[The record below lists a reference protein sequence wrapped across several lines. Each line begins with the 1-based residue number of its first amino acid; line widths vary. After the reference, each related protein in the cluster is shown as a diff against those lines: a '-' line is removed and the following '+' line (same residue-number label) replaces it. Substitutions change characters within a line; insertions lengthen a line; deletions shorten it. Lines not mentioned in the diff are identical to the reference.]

1 LRQEAA
7 LWQYDQ
13 PRSQRDP
20 SALESESAPGA
31 NRDQGHAQAHARLH
45 FLYTFRPREKGR
57 LRPPA
62 KEFRL
67 KRKILILAAVA
78 ACVFATSCKK
88 EAAPGPDVWATV
100 NSKAISRAE
109 VEKYFRTRVNAEA
122 PAPSQEEALSLKLSI
137 LDELINNEILLE
149 RASKMNLIA
158 TDAEVEDKFTESKSP
173 YTEEEFQKKL
183 HDTGLTVEDL
193 KNDIRRQLS
202 VQKLL
207 NREVIAKISIT
218 DQDVTDFYNKNRA
231 QFNVAEPQ
239 YHIAQIVI
247 TPHPDPSVH
256 NRKNDKATN
265 DGEAKRKVLLLQQ
278 KLSSGADF
286 GQLAMDYSEDSTAT
300 TGGDLGFVPESAL
313 NRSDPALKKL
323 VLSMKPG
330 EVSQAIGNA
339 GGYRI
344 LKMIAKE
351 AAGQRMLSD
360 PQVQQSVRDMMR
372 NRKEQLLRSAYM
384 IEARDDS
391 HVTNYLAR
399 QILESAGK
407 LPASN

>member
-1 LRQEAA
+1 
-7 LWQYDQ
+7 
-13 PRSQRDP
+13 
-20 SALESESAPGA
+20 
-31 NRDQGHAQAHARLH
+31 
-45 FLYTFRPREKGR
+45 
-57 LRPPA
+57 
-62 KEFRL
+62 L

-78 ACVFATSCKK
+78 ACMLATGCQK

-183 HDTGLTVEDL
+183 HDTGLTVDDL

-239 YHIAQIVI
+239 YHIAQIVV

-265 DGEAKRKVLLLQQ
+265 DAEAKRKVLLLQQ
-278 KLSSGADF
+278 KLASGADF

-330 EVSQAIGNA
+330 EVSQPISNA

-351 AAGQRMLSD
+351 AAGQRELSD

>member
-1 LRQEAA
+1 MKLFLSFSILALFVTIPNVYSTSRISIHAQHDPHVWAVVNGKEITESEVDKYYRSREGDNKTEPSQQEA
-7 LWQYDQ
+7 
-13 PRSQRDP
+13 RSQR
-20 SALESESAPGA
+20 LE
-31 NRDQGHAQAHARLH
+31 
-45 FLYTFRPREKGR
+45 
-57 LRPPA
+57 
-62 KEFRL
+62 
-67 KRKILILAAVA
+67 IL
-78 ACVFATSCKK
+78 
-88 EAAPGPDVWATV
+88 E
-100 NSKAISRAE
+100 
-109 VEKYFRTRVNAEA
+109 
-122 PAPSQEEALSLKLSI
+122 
-137 LDELINNEILLE
+137 ELINNELVLE

-158 TDAEVEDKFTESKSP
+158 TDAEVEDKFRESKSP
-173 YTEEEFQKKL
+173 YTEEEFQRKL
-183 HDTGLTVEDL
+183 HDTGLTVDDL
-193 KNDIRRQLS
+193 KSDIRRQLS

-231 QFNVAEPQ
+231 QFNVTEPQ
-239 YHIAQIVI
+239 YHIAQIVV

-256 NRKNDKATN
+256 NRKNDKAKT
-265 DGEAKRKVLLLQQ
+265 DAEAKSKVAMLEQ
-278 KLSSGADF
+278 KLASGADF

-313 NRSDPALKKL
+313 NRSDPALKML
-323 VLSMKPG
+323 VLSMKAG
-330 EVSQAIGNA
+330 SISQPIANA

-351 AAGQRMLSD
+351 PAGQRVLSD
-360 PQVQQSVRDMMR
+360 PQVQQSIRDMMR

>member
-13 PRSQRDP
+13 PRAQRDAA
-20 SALESESAPGA
+20 ALESESAPGKD
-31 NRDQGHAQAHARLH
+31 RDQGNAQAHARLH
-45 FLYTFRPREKGR
+45 FLYTFRPSEKGR

-78 ACVFATSCKK
+78 ACVFAASCKK

-183 HDTGLTVEDL
+183 HDTGLTVDDL
-193 KNDIRRQLS
+193 KSDIRRQLS

-278 KLSSGADF
+278 KLGSGADF

-330 EVSQAIGNA
+330 EVSQAIANA

-351 AAGQRMLSD
+351 AAGQRQLSD

-391 HVTNYLAR
+391 HVANYLAR